1 MKSVIGYILLPPLS
15 AMAGFAAFTRWYTAL
30 GFVSLV
36 GLFTVLVV
44 RRYER
49 HQHIQYDDRLTSER
63 MDQALENY
71 LRGVKKRQ

>member
-1 MKSVIGYILLPPLS
+1 M
-15 AMAGFAAFTRWYTAL
+15 
-30 GFVSLV
+30 V

-49 HQHIQYDDRLTSER
+49 HQHIQYDDRFTSER